1 MMEPFIVITA
11 PDHFSQQA
19 VDNISESAKGIG
31 ELIGCKVI
39 VEASGLQIR
48 VEPPVYGAWREEPP
62 TEPGWY
68 RVWTGCEKV
77 FEFDGVFFWTTS
89 GNYEPD
95 GHGGWLYDHRPIE
108 FLPPPEGE

>member
-1 MMEPFIVITA
+1 MEPFIVITA

-19 VDNISESAKGIG
+19 VDNISASAKGIG

-48 VEPPVYGAWREEPP
+48 VEPPVHGVWREEPP

-68 RVWTGCEKV
+68 RVLDNEVETVQWLIA
-77 FEFDGVFFWTTS
+77 
-89 GNYEPD
+89 
-95 GHGGWLYDHRPIE
+95 GWSVDMMDAATALYDHRKIE
-108 FLPPPEGE
+108 FLASP